1 MVNLKLVVDVAP
13 VELEH
18 VQVGGLRQ
26 LVRSECIYEHE
37 SGELGSVAYSAEH
50 VLVEEEVCSEEED
63 EAFGVDHLW
72 VSRYVDDSGVTGFHS
87 FSKIKLLVIILIS
100 NQNAFRRINVPNVL
114 ETIFK

>member
-26 LVRSECIYEHE
+26 LVRSECVNEHE
-37 SGELGSVAYSAEH
+37 CSELRSVCYSAEH

-63 EAFGVDHLW
+63 ESFGVDHF
-72 VSRYVDDSGVTGFHS
+72 GV
-87 FSKIKLLVIILIS
+87 
-100 NQNAFRRINVPNVL
+100 R
-114 ETIFK
+114 